1 MKPVYG
7 LMAEF
12 ESSEDLL
19 HCARR
24 AYAAGYRKMDAYS
37 PFPIPD
43 LAEALGMHTTHVP
56 LLCLMGG
63 ILGGS
68 AAYLLQYWIN
78 VIAYPMNVG
87 GRPFHSWP
95 SFIPVT
101 FEMTVLFAGFGA
113 FFGMWALNGL
123 PMPFHPVFNVERF
136 AFASHDRFFLCVE
149 SADPQFDLESTRAFL
164 LTLNPRSVEEVPT
177 RSG

>member
-1 MKPVYG
+1 MRPPLYG
-7 LMAEF
+7 IVAEF
-12 ESSEDLL
+12 ETPSELL
-19 HCARR
+19 TATRR
-24 AYAAGYRKMDAYS
+24 AYLEGYRKMDAYT

-43 LAEALGMHTTHVP
+43 LAEALGFHENWVP
-56 LLCLMGG
+56 LLCLIGG

-68 AAYLLQYWIN
+68 VAFLLQYWIN
-78 VIAYPMNVG
+78 VIAFPVNVG
-87 GRPFHSWP
+87 GRPLFSWP

-136 AFASHDRFFLCVE
+136 AFATRDRFFLCIE
-149 SADPQFDLESTRAFL
+149 SSDPRFDPQTTRAFL
-164 LTLNPRSVEEVPT
+164 ESLNPHFVQEVPNT
-177 RSG
+177 